1 MEEGPAGATST
12 GTRELGEG
20 RQEGADAVVGHVVWC
35 CVLSVRVYLLPSF
48 EVSI

>member
-35 CVLSVRVYLLPSF
+35 CGIAASR
-48 EVSI
+48 E